1 MPSFLNPMLLWG
13 LLIVAIPVLIHLIN
27 MLRQRRVKW
36 AAMEFL
42 LVSQKKNRTWVML
55 RELALL
61 ALRMLA
67 VAAVVLMLAQ
77 PLMRSNLARFL
88 GNTTSHHVVLL
99 DDSFSMSDR
108 WADTDAFQVGKQ
120 AVTKLGEQAAAQGIS
135 QSFTLLRLSQAL
147 PSAGTARPDL
157 LAEVVT
163 TAFPSRLNDLLRPM
177 EATALA
183 VGPETAL
190 SELDRLLGPVDGEQ
204 RIVYLVSDFRS
215 RQWAEPDEL
224 KQTLARLSGE
234 GTRIELVNCVEQA
247 RPNLAIASL
256 KPLSGTRAAGV
267 SLFHEVAVSNYGSE
281 PAYDVSVLLE
291 EDGSPRPAVLIDSIA
306 AGKTETRKF
315 PVRFPTAGEHVI
327 VASLDSDA
335 VLVDNRRYSVL
346 DLPLTVRVLI
356 VDGDPAGTDSQFL
369 AWALSPGGPVQTGV
383 TTQIEPLRFLDTADL
398 SEFSVIYLTNIDR
411 LDQTAISALESYV
424 DSGGGVAFFCGDLT
438 DPAFVNN
445 QLFRDGEGFFPLP
458 VIGSTELFV
467 DRLQRGA
474 DLQVTDHPVFS
485 VFAGERN
492 SFLSAVTV
500 QRYLATPETWSP
512 PEVSTVSVL
521 ATLRNGEPLV
531 VERTLG
537 EGRVIAVLTTA
548 SPQWNNW
555 GRNPSFVVAL
565 LEMQSYLSNGH
576 RAALDRLVGEPLELK
591 LDPATYGSH
600 VRVTGP
606 SQTNAVT
613 EKIEA
618 TVAEDGLHAVYQDTL
633 AAGVYTAELQQKDGQ
648 SEQTQFA
655 FNVLSDEG
663 NLTTLDAQQLA
674 SRLEGVDYA
683 FHRAQDFQLSVSDS
697 NDFQLSEALLY
708 LLVAMLIGEQL
719 LAYSLSYHSKPQEH
733 AA

>member
-1 MPSFLNPMLLWG
+1 MLLWG
-13 LLIVAIPVLIHLIN
+13 LLIVGIPVLIHLIN
-27 MLRQRRVKW
+27 MVRQRRVKW

-42 LVSQKKNRTWVML
+42 LVSQKKNRTWVLL
-55 RELALL
+55 RELLLL

-67 VAAVVLMLAQ
+67 VAAIVLMLAQ
-77 PLMRSNLARFL
+77 PLMRSRLARFL
-88 GNTTSHHVVLL
+88 GSTTTHHVVLL

-135 QSFTLLRLSQAL
+135 QSFTLLRLSQAM
-147 PSAGTARPDL
+147 PSSGPARPDL

-163 TAFPSRLNDLLRPM
+163 TAFPDRLSNLLRPL
-177 EATALA
+177 ESTALA
-183 VGPETAL
+183 VGPETAF
-190 SELDRLLGPVDGEQ
+190 SVLDQLLGPAEGEQ

-224 KQTLARLSGE
+224 KQTLSRLSGE

-247 RPNLAIASL
+247 RPNLSIASL
-256 KPLSGTRAAGV
+256 EPLSGTRAAGV
-267 SLFHEVAVSNYGSE
+267 SLFHEIAVTNYGSE

-315 PVRFPTAGEHVI
+315 PVRFPTAGEHVL

-335 VLVDNRRYSVL
+335 VLVDNRRFSVL

-356 VDGDPAGTDSQFL
+356 VDGDVEGTDSQFL
-369 AWALSPGGPVQTGV
+369 AWALSPGGPVQTGI
-383 TTQIEPLRFLDTADL
+383 TTQIEPPRFLDTADL
-398 SEFSVIYLTNIDR
+398 SDFRVIYLTNVDR
-411 LDQTAISALESYV
+411 LDQTAISALESFV
-424 DSGGGVAFFCGDLT
+424 EAGGGVGFFCGDLT
-438 DPAFVNN
+438 DPTFVNN
-445 QLFRDGEGFFPLP
+445 QLYREGQGFFPLP

-500 QRYLATPETWSP
+500 QRYLAAPESWTV
-512 PEVSTVSVL
+512 PEDSAVSVL
-521 ATLRNGEPLV
+521 ATLRNGAPLV
-531 VERTLG
+531 VERRLG
-537 EGRVIAVLTTA
+537 AGRVIAVLTTA

-565 LEMQSYLSNGH
+565 LEMQSYLSHGD
-576 RAALDRLVGEPLELK
+576 RASHERLVGEPLELN
-591 LDPATYGSH
+591 LDPLTYGSH
-600 VRVTGP
+600 VRIAGP
-606 SQTNAVT
+606 SRSNTATASV
-613 EKIEA
+613 EA
-618 TVAEDGLHAVYQDTL
+618 TVGEDGLHAVYQDTL
-633 AAGVYTAELQQKDGQ
+633 AEGVYTAELQQQDGQ
-648 SEQTQFA
+648 VAQKQFA
-655 FNVLSDEG
+655 FNVLSEEG
-663 NLTTLDAQQLA
+663 NLTMLDAQQLA

-683 FHRAQDFQLSVSDS
+683 FHHAQDFQLSVSDS